1 MGTFFCIEEVP
12 RQVKEMKLTEL
23 EIIHAFSSQR
33 YAVCQISLQLTLQS
47 GFFNALYILTIKYNL
62 FRNCF
67 KVYLL
72 VQFLW
77 NYVIPVGVF
86 AYCYG
91 RIFHTIRRQ
100 SKVVSGHVGRISVV
114 AVATTSRDQNAGQ
127 IQQQATGST
136 TGAKLSRTELNVLQT
151 MVAVIVCFIIFWSV
165 PDISNILYLLGVSA
179 PTVFRKTPPLFT
191 CT

>member
-72 VQFLW
+72 VRFLW

-100 SKVVSGHVGRISVV
+100 SKVVSSHAGRGQNVTI
-114 AVATTSRDQNAGQ
+114 ATTSRDQIPSQ
-127 IQQQATGST
+127 VRQQATGAASV
-136 TGAKLSRTELNVLQT
+136 ANLSRTELNVLKT
-151 MVAVIVCFIIFWSV
+151 MIAVIACFMIFWSV
-165 PDISNILYLLGVSA
+165 PNITNFLLLFGVSM
-179 PTVFRKTPPLFT
+179 
-191 CT
+191 